1 MEFVD
6 HDLKGLMETMKEGH
20 KFLTSEVKCLM
31 WQLLSGVA
39 HMHENWIIHRDLKT
53 R

>member
-1 MEFVD
+1 MEFLD
-6 HDLKGLMETMKEGH
+6 HDLKGLMESMKENH

-31 WQLLSGVA
+31 LQLLQGVA
-39 HMHENWIIHRDLKT
+39 HLHENWIIHRDLKT